1 MANPHRGEISLK
13 AGDKAYTICFTI
25 NSVCELEDRLGKS
38 VGEIVGDMGR
48 ISVVRAVLWA
58 GLLHHHK
65 VSLEQAGEIM
75 HEAGAAATA
84 QAINAA
90 MAMAFPQPE
99 AGASAKKG

>member
-1 MANPHRGEISLK
+1 MANPHRGEVSFK
-13 AGDKAYTICFTI
+13 AGEKDYTLCFTI
-25 NSVCELEDRLGKS
+25 NAVCELEDRLGKS
-38 VGEIVGDMGR
+38 VGEIVSDMGR

-65 VSLEQAGEIM
+65 VSIEQAGEIM

-99 AGASAKKG
+99 AGAPSKKG